1 MLTEF
6 QTKKQTHLFNIY
18 DTNNDGVVTREDF
31 EIKAQTVAKL
41 HNLQPGSA
49 GYDKMYAE
57 VMADWDHLQKDVDK
71 NNNGEISLDE
81 WLEHGYTRISSND
94 MYETVK
100 KEADEVFELFDQ
112 NGDGVI
118 SPEEFSNL
126 IKAWGVSD
134 EELEI
139 ACSKL
144 NLKAGNTLSKDQ
156 FKDLLEQFHKSDDPD
171 SPGNYLFGS
180 F

>member
-1 MLTEF
+1 MG
-6 QTKKQTHLFNIY
+6 N
-18 DTNNDGVVTREDF
+18 
-31 EIKAQTVAKL
+31 
-41 HNLQPGSA
+41 PA
-49 GYDKMYAE
+49 G
-57 VMADWDHLQKDVDK
+57 
-71 NNNGEISLDE
+71 ISV
-81 WLEHGYTRISSND
+81 W
-94 MYETVK
+94 
-100 KEADEVFELFDQ
+100 LFDQ

-118 SPEEFSNL
+118 SPEEFYNL
-126 IKAWGVSD
+126 LKAWGVSD